1 MQLRTDETRPV
12 AISGAANRR
21 RVALV
26 KLLLLFAVL
35 FTVPLIWRWTPLGE
49 WMNVETVLSW
59 QESVKHYPGAGY
71 VVVAGYLLGS
81 LVLFPV
87 VILNVA
93 TVFTFGPILGNVYAL
108 AGWLASAAMGYGIG
122 RLVGSKITQSLA
134 HGWFD
139 RLKRPVDRHGFLT
152 VLTLRVFPVAPFTLV
167 NVFVAVWGIRFRD
180 FFWAS
185 LVGRIPGTIVLA
197 LAGVQV
203 ERFLR
208 EPGIIGIVLLGLTLI
223 LVPLVLGRV
232 SRRLLPDDA
241 KAPLKL

>member
-1 MQLRTDETRPV
+1 VQPRTDETHPV
-12 AISGAANRR
+12 AISGATNRR
-21 RVALV
+21 RAALI
-26 KLLLLFAVL
+26 KPILLFAVL

-71 VVVAGYLLGS
+71 LVVAGYLLGS

-122 RLVGSKITQSLA
+122 RLVGSKITQGLA
-134 HGWFD
+134 RGWFD
-139 RLKRPVDRHGFLT
+139 RLTRPVGRHGFLT
-152 VLTLRVFPVAPFTLV
+152 VLMLRVFPVAPFTLV
-167 NVFVAVWGIRFRD
+167 NIFVAVWGIRFWD

-185 LVGRIPGTIVLA
+185 LVGRIPGMILVA

-208 EPGIIGIVLLGLTLI
+208 EPGMMAMVLLALTLI
-223 LVPLVLGRV
+223 LVPVVFGRL
-232 SRRLLPDDA
+232 SRRLLPEDTN
-241 KAPLKL
+241 PSLKL